1 MAEEFQVKM
10 IYKQQLAGY
19 LMQHG
24 CPLLGVMPS
33 TKRLGMNVF
42 LFEKNEKFEKVLE
55 TYNTLEAFNKKS
67 KGDSKWGRKAEKQS
81 NVNSAEQK

>member
-42 LFEKNEKFEKVLE
+42 LFEKSEKFEKVLE
-55 TYNTLEAFNKKS
+55 TYNTLESFNK
-67 KGDSKWGRKAEKQS
+67 KGDSKWGRKAERQS